1 MEAGHMSVRKGEQ
14 ACMEAQFWKALR
26 RALYEDKK
34 QAEQSQSAR
43 IEWKAA
49 A

>member
-1 MEAGHMSVRKGEQ
+1 MSVRKGKQ

-26 RALYEDKK
+26 RAVYEDAK
-34 QAEQSQSAR
+34 QAKASPPVAR
-43 IEWKAA
+43 MEWKAA